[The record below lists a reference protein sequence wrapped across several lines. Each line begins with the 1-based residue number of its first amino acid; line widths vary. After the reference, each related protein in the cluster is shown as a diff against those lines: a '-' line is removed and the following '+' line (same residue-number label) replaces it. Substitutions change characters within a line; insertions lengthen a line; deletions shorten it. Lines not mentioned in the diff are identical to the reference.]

1 MFNSVG
7 FRSAAA
13 YKAVGVETRVSQ
25 ASPHVLVDMLFD
37 GLLQAIRAARGAL
50 ARNDNAARSKQIGI
64 AVRILDE
71 GLKCGLNLEK
81 GGELAANLYGL
92 YDYCIN
98 RLTQA
103 NARNDD
109 ASLVEVQKLIE
120 PVAAG
125 WKEMGEAS
133 APRLQ
138 AA

>member
-1 MFNSVG
+1 MFNSVS

-25 ASPHVLVDMLFD
+25 ANPHVLVDMLFD
-37 GLLQAIRAARGAL
+37 GLLQALRAARGAL
-50 ARNDNAARSKQIGI
+50 ERGDIAAKGKQISI

-71 GLKCGLNLEK
+71 GLRSCLNLDK
-81 GGELAANLYGL
+81 GGELATNLSDLYG
-92 YDYCIN
+92 YCVS

-109 ASLVEVQKLIE
+109 KALGEVILLIE
-120 PVAAG
+120 PVASG
-125 WKEMGEAS
+125 WKQIGS
-133 APRLQ
+133 SLPQLL